1 MLSDLRKG
9 FEAAVQDKTAAAQLW
24 ERLRTY
30 EGTDPLIVAYKAAA
44 LSLAAREEWNPFARL
59 EQLRTVM
66 ALFAQAVS
74 LAPQNIE
81 IRFLRFAIQHHLP
94 GFLQLSGDLEEDMSV
109 LKENM
114 IRFREFHLE
123 PDHVVTFVR
132 FFKESQRFSHT
143 DLRKMRSEC
152 DI

>member
-1 MLSDLRKG
+1 MLADLRKG
-9 FEAAVQDKTAAAQLW
+9 FEAAVRDKTSAAQFW
-24 ERLRTY
+24 EQLRAY
-30 EGTDPLIVAYKAAA
+30 EGADPLHIAYKAAA
-44 LSLAAREEWNPFARL
+44 LSLAAREEWNPFTRL
-59 EQLRTVM
+59 EQLRSVM
-66 ALFAQAVS
+66 ALFAEAVA
-74 LAPQNIE
+74 LAPHNIE

-143 DLRKMRSEC
+143 ELRKMRTEC